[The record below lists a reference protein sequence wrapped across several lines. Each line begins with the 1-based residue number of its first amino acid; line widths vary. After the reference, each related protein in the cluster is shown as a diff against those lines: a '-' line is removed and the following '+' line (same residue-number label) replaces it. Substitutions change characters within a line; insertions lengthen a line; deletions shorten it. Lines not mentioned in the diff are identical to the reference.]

1 MRSSR
6 CRRGKTPPAA
16 EAPLRKIAPRP
27 GAPSFTVEVR
37 RRPRLAATSRPNEQ
51 SLETKPLPAAFDREL
66 HLAEAAAI
74 GAKKAD
80 QSCVD
85 PKGRILPSLVADEPL
100 DRLHRDASLS
110 ATESQTTSR
119 APKRPWVRRIKGRAH
134 TLKPPPSS
142 ESSPAESTPLA
153 DELSAPSRQP
163 TSARS
168 DEGIGVPPGDP
179 TTELSKVIGSS
190 GGPALRTKTKQRDKM
205 PTSRDH
211 GRATSVLI
219 QRSTTG
225 TNPPATTPSSVDE
238 RSPQSRKRT
247 IMARYVFDDE
257 LKPGARWKRRLLRTR

>member
-1 MRSSR
+1 MDETNRPNRERLSR
-6 CRRGKTPPAA
+6 TTLRRTV
-16 EAPLRKIAPRP
+16 
-27 GAPSFTVEVR
+27 PSFTVEVR

-51 SLETKPLPAAFDREL
+51 SLETKSLPAAFDREV
-66 HLAEAAAI
+66 HPAEAAAI

-85 PKGRILPSLVADEPL
+85 VSAPKGRILPSLVADEPL

-119 APKRPWVRRIKGRAH
+119 APKRPLVRRIKGRAH
-134 TLKPPPSS
+134 TLKPPRSF

-179 TTELSKVIGSS
+179 TTALSKVIGSS
-190 GGPALRTKTKQRDKM
+190 GGPALRTKAKRRDKM
-205 PTSRDH
+205 PISRDH
-211 GRATSVLI
+211 GRATSVLS

-225 TNPPATTPSSVDE
+225 TNSPATPPSSVDE